1 MKVNVLAFGMA
12 SDITRSRS
20 FEFEC
25 TQQSTIADFRKA
37 LVIVYPAMKE
47 LLKFSIAVNQEYVSD
62 EMILNEGDEVAIIPP
77 VSGG

>member
-1 MKVNVLAFGMA
+1 MRRPARGLAR
-12 SDITRSRS
+12 DISGSRS
-20 FEFEC
+20 FELDC
-25 TQQSTIADFRKA
+25 IQQSTVSDFRKA
-37 LVIVYPAMKE
+37 LVAVYPAMKE